1 MNTLFTIIFVLST
14 LLLLFSDPNSFLQ
27 TLLDGAGKSATL
39 CIALIASYSVWMG
52 LMQLWNDSG
61 VARGVSK
68 LLKPIVK
75 KLLKTDDEAALQCA
89 CMNFSV
95 NLLGISGAATPYGI
109 QAAKLLDK
117 TQHAEYSSAMLFVL
131 NATSLQLF
139 PSSMLAV
146 RVSMASLSPNDII
159 LPTLFTTIFSTLLG
173 ITLTWALL
181 RPKSNRVHLV
191 HTPFIFSNQLKTQGA
206 GMR

>member
-1 MNTLFTIIFVLST
+1 MNTLFTIIFSLST
-14 LLLLFSDPNSFLQ
+14 LFLLFSDPNRFLQ

-39 CIALIASYSVWMG
+39 CIALISSYAVWMG

-68 LLKPIVK
+68 LLKPLAK
-75 KLLKTDDEAALQCA
+75 KLLKTDNEAALQCA

-109 QAAKLLDK
+109 QAATLLDK
-117 TQHAEYSSAMLFVL
+117 TKHAEYSSAMLFVL

-146 RVSMASLSPNDII
+146 RVSMASLSPYNII

-173 ITLTWALL
+173 VMLTWAIL
-181 RPKSNRVHLV
+181 RPKPERAHLV
-191 HTPFIFSNQLKTQGA
+191 HTHSILHKQIKTRGA